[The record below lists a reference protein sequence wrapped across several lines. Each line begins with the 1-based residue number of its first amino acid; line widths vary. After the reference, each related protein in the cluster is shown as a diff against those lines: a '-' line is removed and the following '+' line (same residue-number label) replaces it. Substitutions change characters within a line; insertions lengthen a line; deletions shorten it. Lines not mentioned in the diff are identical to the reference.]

1 MATTTPQHRL
11 RSFKGKDH
19 VAMKQL
25 GTIIF
30 AARVDGATGVW
41 AMAQGIWISQLR
53 RSPQT

>member
-25 GTIIF
+25 GTLVF
-30 AARVDGATGVW
+30 AARVDGGTGVW
-41 AMAQGIWISQLR
+41 AMAQGIWAKELR